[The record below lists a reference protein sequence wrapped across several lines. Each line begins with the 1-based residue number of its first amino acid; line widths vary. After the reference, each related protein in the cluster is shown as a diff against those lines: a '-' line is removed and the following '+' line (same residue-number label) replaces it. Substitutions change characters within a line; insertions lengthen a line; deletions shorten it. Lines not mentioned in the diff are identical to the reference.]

1 MSHCQCWL
9 VLCFVQV
16 INLRSIK
23 PLDRDTIKQSVSKTH
38 KLVTVE
44 EGWPTVR
51 HSRQSLSTWH
61 GLLQGCRRQRATLLF
76 RLCLT
81 AG

>member
-1 MSHCQCWL
+1 LL
-9 VLCFVQV
+9 VLRGVWVQV

-23 PLDRDTIKQSVSKTH
+23 PLDRDAIKQSVSKTH

-51 HSRQSLSTWH
+51 HSRHSLRSLH
-61 GLLQGCRRQRATLLF
+61 GMLQD
-76 RLCLT
+76 
-81 AG
+81 